1 MARRRS
7 KASRKRGASQARRG
21 SGSSALA
28 WFLTGLLLGLGLSA
42 LAIFNGLLPR
52 QSDSSRVQANAPAPA
67 SDPALI
73 TSEQENGNGE
83 RSSRFDFF
91 TVLPEMEVVVPE
103 QELVTE
109 AGTSAAS
116 EADDRSGN
124 YILQAGSFRNPADA
138 DQLKAQLALL
148 GAQSRI
154 QAVTVNDVTWHRV
167 RIGPIQGARRVDEL
181 RRMLL
186 ENDIETL
193 VLKDNS

>member
-1 MARRRS
+1 MAGRS
-7 KASRKRGASQARRG
+7 GKSPRKRGASRSGG
-21 SGSSALA
+21 SGRHALA
-28 WFLTGLLLGLGLSA
+28 WFLAGLLIGLGLSA
-42 LAIFNGLLPR
+42 LAIFQGLLPGR
-52 QSDSSRVQANAPAPA
+52 SVAEQKQVAAAKPSSSD
-67 SDPALI
+67 ALI
-73 TSEQENGNGE
+73 ASEQESGSPE
-83 RSSRFDFF
+83 RGSRFDFF

-109 AGTSAAS
+109 AGAAAATAT
-116 EADDRSGN
+116 EDRTGN
-124 YILQAGSFRNPADA
+124 YILQAGSFQNPVDA
-138 DQLKAQLALL
+138 DQLKARLALL

-154 QAVTVNDVTWHRV
+154 QSVTVNEVTWHRV

>member
-1 MARRRS
+1 MAQRRS
-7 KASRKRGASQARRG
+7 KTSRKRGASRAGARGR
-21 SGSSALA
+21 SALS
-28 WFLTGLLLGLGLSA
+28 WFLTGLLLGLSLSA
-42 LAIFNGLLPR
+42 VVIFKDLLPGR
-52 QSDSSRVQANAPAPA
+52 ADNTQAQATAPAPS
-67 SDPALI
+67 SDSALI
-73 TSEQENGNGE
+73 TGEQESGPAE

-103 QELVTE
+103 QELATE
-109 AGTSAAS
+109 AGSAA
-116 EADDRSGN
+116 APAPDDRSGN

-154 QAVTVNDVTWHRV
+154 QMVTVNDVTWHRV

-193 VLKDNS
+193 VLKDSS

>member
-1 MARRRS
+1 MAQRRS
-7 KASRKRGASQARRG
+7 KTSRKRGASRAG
-21 SGSSALA
+21 ASGQSALT
-28 WFLTGLLLGLGLSA
+28 WFLTGLALGIGLST
-42 LAIFNGLLPR
+42 LAIFKGLLPGEIGNT
-52 QSDSSRVQANAPAPA
+52 QAKATATASP

-73 TSEQENGNGE
+73 TSEQENGTGE

-103 QELVTE
+103 QQLATE
-109 AGTSAAS
+109 ADSSSAPLP
-116 EADDRSGN
+116 DDRSGN

-138 DQLKAQLALL
+138 DQLKARLALL

-167 RIGPIQGARRVDEL
+167 RIGPVQGARRVDEL

>member
-1 MARRRS
+1 MAQRRS
-7 KASRKRGASQARRG
+7 KTSRKRGASRAG
-21 SGSSALA
+21 ASGRSALT
-28 WFLTGLLLGLGLSA
+28 WFLAGLLVGLSLSA
-42 LAIFNGLLPR
+42 VAIFKDLLPGR
-52 QSDSSRVQANAPAPA
+52 PAPSSDS
-67 SDPALI
+67 ALI
-73 TSEQENGNGE
+73 TGEQESGTAE

-103 QELVTE
+103 QELATE
-109 AGTSAAS
+109 AGTAA
-116 EADDRSGN
+116 AAAPDDRSGN

-193 VLKDNS
+193 VLKDSS